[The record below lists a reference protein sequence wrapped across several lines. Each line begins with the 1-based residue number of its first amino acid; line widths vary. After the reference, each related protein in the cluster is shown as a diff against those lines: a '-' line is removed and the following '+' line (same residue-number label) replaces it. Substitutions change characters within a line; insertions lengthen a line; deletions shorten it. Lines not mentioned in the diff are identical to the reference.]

1 MSSQSASTTA
11 SATLEDR
18 RIYGF
23 GPDHRM
29 PYSCSYC
36 LGTPRLVKECRP
48 CNGTGLMWDSSSSS
62 SIYAGKD
69 KRQIASGGSSP
80 GSSSLSTYGQR
91 R

>member
-1 MSSQSASTTA
+1 MPSQSASTTPT
-11 SATLEDR
+11 STLEDR

-29 PYSCSYC
+29 PYSCPYC

-48 CNGTGLMWDSSSSS
+48 CNGTGLMWDTSSGNV
-62 SIYAGKD
+62 YQGKD
-69 KRQIASGGSSP
+69 ERQMAPGGSSA
-80 GSSSLSTYGQR
+80 GSSSLSSYGQR

>member
-1 MSSQSASTTA
+1 MSSQSASATS

-18 RIYGF
+18 QIYGF
-23 GPDHRM
+23 GPEHRM

-62 SIYAGKD
+62 MYGGKD
-69 KRQIASGGSSP
+69 ERQIAPGGSSQ
-80 GSSSLSTYGQR
+80 GSSSVSSYGQR
-91 R
+91 G